1 MLVEI
6 QCDKFKTG
14 GKDGEVRPP
23 IHFHAGLNAIVG
35 DDDRSNSIGKST
47 LLMIIDFVFG
57 GEDYIK
63 KCSDVHS
70 AIKEHVINF
79 TFRFGETEYS
89 FARSTTDY
97 MYVIP
102 CDRTYKAL
110 QDQQKLHIDEFK
122 QFLSD
127 MYGIDA
133 EGLTWRGLMSK
144 FIRVFRRD
152 TMDAE
157 RPLQQSKDEPV
168 RTSVINYLKQFKRYT
183 PVKAK
188 IDQAQS
194 AEDEKK
200 AFKLSV
206 DRGYIRMAQTDK
218 EYRENEARIAKLEH
232 DETELAKSSD
242 QGLLDLD
249 SIQAQQISELNA
261 QLLSY
266 TRHRARVQTQ
276 LNAVRREMTEGKKSF
291 KRSYDDLARFFPNT
305 DFRSIEQIEEFHRG
319 LSKVLADEFHESEQ
333 ELSATFVMLN
343 NEIMRIKQQIAE
355 IKSIPNVT
363 QAVLRQYAQITTELN
378 NVRQANSNY
387 SSYVQL
393 RKTADEYAEDR
404 DAMITYQVS
413 FIQNTINDKM
423 REITARIL
431 KSPEKLPPRLTIEKL
446 GKYTLETKEDGGSG
460 ALLRALITFD
470 LANMEVSNIP
480 FIVHDADLMDPIEKP
495 TLTEIVREYSTI
507 ANSGR
512 QAFVSFRSYEFY
524 AQEAH
529 PIIRAHQVIQ
539 LSANGNELFGW
550 AWNKE
555 QKKGESDGNQEQK
568 KEN

>member
-23 IHFHAGLNAIVG
+23 IRFHVGLNAVVG

-47 LLMIIDFVFG
+47 LLMIIDYAFG
-57 GEDYIK
+57 GDDYIK
-63 KCSDVHS
+63 KCSDIHS

-79 TFRFGETEYS
+79 TFRFGDVEYS
-89 FARSTTDY
+89 FARNTADY

-102 CDRTYKAL
+102 CKRAYKPL
-110 QDQQKLHIDEFK
+110 QDQQKMHIDDFR

-127 MYGIDA
+127 MYKVDA

-157 RPLQQSKDEPV
+157 RPLQQSRDEPV

-183 PVKAK
+183 PVKEK

-206 DRGYIRMAQTDK
+206 DRGHIRMAQTDK

-232 DETELAKSSD
+232 DETELIKTSN

-249 SIQAQQISELNA
+249 SMQAQEISELNA

-266 TRHRARVQTQ
+266 TRQRARVQTQ
-276 LNAVRREMTEGKKSF
+276 LNAVRREMTEGKKTF
-291 KRSYDDLARFFPNT
+291 KRSYDDLARFFPNV
-305 DFRSIEQIEEFHRG
+305 DFKSIEQIEEFHRR
-319 LSKVLADEFHESEQ
+319 LSKVLADEFYESER
-333 ELSATFVMLN
+333 ELAATFVMLN
-343 NEIMRIKQQIAE
+343 NEILRIKKQIAE

-363 QAVLRQYAQITTELN
+363 QAALQQYAQIITELN
-378 NVRQANSNY
+378 TIRQANSNY

-393 RKTADEYAEDR
+393 RKTAEEYAEDR
-404 DAMITYQVS
+404 DAMITHQVS
-413 FIQNTINDKM
+413 FIQTTINDKM

-431 KSPEKLPPRLTIEKL
+431 KSKDKVPPRLTIEKL
-446 GKYTLETKEDGGSG
+446 SKYTLETKEDGGSG

-495 TLTEIVREYSTI
+495 TLTEIVREYI
-507 ANSGR
+507 AIVNSGR

-524 AQEAH
+524 AKEAR
-529 PIIRAHQVIQ
+529 PIIKDHQVIQ

-550 AWNKE
+550 AWNKKR
-555 QKKGESDGNQEQK
+555 KKGEFDGNQ
-568 KEN
+568 

>member
-23 IHFHAGLNAIVG
+23 IRFHAGLNAVVG

-47 LLMIIDFVFG
+47 LLMIIDYAFG
-57 GEDYIK
+57 GDDYIK
-63 KCSDVHS
+63 KCSDIHS

-79 TFRFGETEYS
+79 TFRFGDVEYS
-89 FARSTTDY
+89 FARNTADY

-102 CDRTYKAL
+102 CDRAYKPL
-110 QDQQKLHIDEFK
+110 QDQQKMHIDDFR

-127 MYGIDA
+127 MYKVDA
-133 EGLTWRGLMSK
+133 EGLTWRGFMSK

-157 RPLQQSKDEPV
+157 RPLQQSRDEPV

-183 PVKAK
+183 PVKEK

-206 DRGYIRMAQTDK
+206 DRGHIRMAQTDK

-232 DETELAKSSD
+232 DETELIKTSN

-249 SIQAQQISELNA
+249 SMQAQEISELNA

-266 TRHRARVQTQ
+266 TRQRARVQTQ
-276 LNAVRREMTEGKKSF
+276 LNAVRREMTEGKKTF
-291 KRSYDDLARFFPNT
+291 KRSYDDLARFFPNV
-305 DFRSIEQIEEFHRG
+305 DFKSIEQIEEFHRR
-319 LSKVLADEFHESEQ
+319 LSKVLADEFYESER
-333 ELSATFVMLN
+333 ELAATFVMLN
-343 NEIMRIKQQIAE
+343 NEILRIKKQIAE

-363 QAVLRQYAQITTELN
+363 QAALQQYAQIITELN
-378 NVRQANSNY
+378 TVRQANSNY

-393 RKTADEYAEDR
+393 RKTAEEYAEDR
-404 DAMITYQVS
+404 DAMITHQVS
-413 FIQNTINDKM
+413 FIQTTINDKM

-431 KSPEKLPPRLTIEKL
+431 KSKDKVPPRLTIEKL
-446 GKYTLETKEDGGSG
+446 SKYTLETKEDGGSG

-495 TLTEIVREYSTI
+495 TLTEIVREYI
-507 ANSGR
+507 AIVNSGR

-524 AQEAH
+524 AKEAR
-529 PIIRAHQVIQ
+529 PIIKDHQVIQ

-550 AWNKE
+550 AWNKKR
-555 QKKGESDGNQEQK
+555 KKGEFDGNQ
-568 KEN
+568 